1 MQTKPRILASAPYEG
16 MKTLLL
22 QTAQEFPEVDLHVIV
37 GDLKEGLA
45 LTMNRFPSDFDVLMS
60 RGGTASLLRQS
71 LTLPVVEIPVTGN
84 DILRTLKLAG
94 AQDGRC
100 AVVGFPN
107 VIGEMQTLRT
117 LLPYQID
124 VFPISDENEIHSTLT
139 ALAGQA
145 YSAILCD
152 MVTHTAANKLGM
164 NTFLI
169 TSGAESI
176 REAIR
181 NAIYIYNANIQLQ
194 SDNQFFRTLLQRQ
207 DTQTI
212 VFSESGKLVYTS
224 QQNEQSELL
233 QILHEKIS
241 TLPDSDRCKL
251 VLQVQ
256 GVHYRILPRRIAVQD
271 QRYLAFFYT
280 AVPASDSRSRPG
292 MIYRSC
298 DQVEEDYLHGPYRLV
313 EFAPAISNQ
322 VFFAGAQNAPTLFL
336 GEDGAGQTYAA
347 QMLYLK
353 SDRRNGP
360 FVEID
365 CACLQKKSWHNL
377 LHHPSSPL
385 YDTGNTLYFL
395 HTEALQSAQ
404 LQSLCAILSSGNAL
418 RQNTVLFS
426 VSCQSASC
434 EACAPLTGQLGC
446 RVITLPPLRSA
457 PDAISRLIYLFLNNS
472 GTCADPDSAISKEAL
487 HLLCQYDWPQNYR
500 QLARVFERAAV
511 MAAGGTITEGIV
523 RDALAQE
530 VFLVQAAH
538 SGETA
543 VSLDISRPL
552 SELEHTIAQMVLR
565 RNAGNHSLT
574 AESLGISRTTLWR
587 MLKSH
592 QEP

>member
-1 MQTKPRILASAPYEG
+1 MQTKPRILAIAPYEG

-22 QTAQEFPEVDLHVIV
+22 QTAQEFPEVQLNVIV

-45 LTMNRFPSDFDVLMS
+45 LTMNRFQSDFDVLMS

-71 LTLPVVEIPVTGN
+71 LTLPVVEIKVTGN

-107 VIGEMQTLRT
+107 VIGEMQALRT

-124 VFPISDENEIHSTLT
+124 VFPISGEDEIRGTLMS
-139 ALAGQA
+139 LAGQA

-169 TSGAESI
+169 ASGVESI

-181 NAIYIYNANIQLQ
+181 SAIYIYNASRQLQ
-194 SDNQFFRTLLQRQ
+194 LDNQFFRTLLQRQ
-207 DTQTI
+207 DTQTA

-224 QQNEQSELL
+224 QQNEQSEFL
-233 QILHEKIS
+233 QILQGKIAA
-241 TLPDSDRCKL
+241 LPDSDRCKL

-256 GVHYRILPRRIAVQD
+256 GIHYRILPRRIAVQD

-280 AVPASDSRSRPG
+280 AAPATDSRSRPG
-292 MIYRSC
+292 ITYRSC
-298 DQVEEDYLHGPYRLV
+298 EQVEDEYLHGPYRLV
-313 EFAPAISNQ
+313 AFPPVLSNQ
-322 VFFAGAQNAPTLFL
+322 ILFSSAQNAPTLFL
-336 GEDGAGQTYAA
+336 GEDGAGQAYAA

-353 SDRRNGP
+353 SDLRNGP

-385 YDTGNTLYFL
+385 YDTGNTLHFL
-395 HTEALQSAQ
+395 HTEALQRAQ

-426 VSCQSASC
+426 VSCQGASC
-434 EACAPLTGQLGC
+434 DALQSLVDLLGC
-446 RVITLPPLRSA
+446 CVITLPPLRSA
-457 PDAISRLIYLFLNNS
+457 PDAISRLVYLFLNNS
-472 GTCADPDSAISKEAL
+472 GTCSDPDGAISKEAL
-487 HLLCQYDWPQNYR
+487 GLLCQYDWPQNYR
-500 QLARVFERAAV
+500 QLTRVLERASI
-511 MAAGGTITEGIV
+511 MAAGGTITERIV

-538 SGETA
+538 PGEGTA
-543 VSLDISRPL
+543 TLDISRPL
-552 SELEHTIAQMVLR
+552 SELEHTIAQMVLQ